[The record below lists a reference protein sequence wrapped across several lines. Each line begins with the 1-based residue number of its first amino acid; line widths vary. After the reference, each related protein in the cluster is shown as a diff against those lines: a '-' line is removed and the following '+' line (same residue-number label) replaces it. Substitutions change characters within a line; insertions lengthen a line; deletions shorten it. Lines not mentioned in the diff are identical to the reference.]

1 MVYTYAHTHSITD
14 TGTGT
19 DEYKHTNADTAT
31 STDIDTST
39 DTITDADTDTE
50 AVQNTSGACWA
61 ASESIGG
68 LSFMVMR
75 VQGRYTRLARRRARR
90 RALHAPQL
98 PWAALH
104 TSR

>member
-1 MVYTYAHTHSITD
+1 MLISVDLCGMSQLACSFPHFCGSHQLLLRLQPTKKHIINCYLSVSPMVYTYAHTHSITD

-50 AVQNTSGACWA
+50 AVQNTSGA
-61 ASESIGG
+61 
-68 LSFMVMR
+68 
-75 VQGRYTRLARRRARR
+75 
-90 RALHAPQL
+90 
-98 PWAALH
+98 
-104 TSR
+104 